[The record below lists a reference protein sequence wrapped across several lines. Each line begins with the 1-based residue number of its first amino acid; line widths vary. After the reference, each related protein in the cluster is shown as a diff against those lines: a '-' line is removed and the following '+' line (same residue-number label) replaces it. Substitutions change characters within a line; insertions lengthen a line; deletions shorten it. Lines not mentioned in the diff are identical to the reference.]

1 MRDTP
6 LTKEINMSTI
16 PQPELLY
23 AVMAWV
29 STLALLFVIG
39 GAIYMVRRQLKKY
52 RKTKAS
58 LASVFVWI
66 AASFVF
72 ASVLMST
79 AAGAVVAAFAGD
91 VLGLG
96 YIKPIT
102 LAFDVFI
109 IGAVFMV
116 SAGIVAVLSRE
127 PKAKSNRK
135 DEHGEA
141 RPDDQ
146 HRGIDV
152 FSSTGS

>member
-1 MRDTP
+1 
-6 LTKEINMSTI
+6 MSTV

-39 GAIYMVRRQLKKY
+39 GAIYMVSRQLKNY
-52 RKTKAS
+52 RQTKTR
-58 LASVFVWI
+58 LAYVFVWI

-79 AAGAVVAAFAGD
+79 ATGPVIAAFAGD

-96 YIKPIT
+96 HIKPIT

-127 PKAKSNRK
+127 PKAKTDRTNKQGKSK
-135 DEHGEA
+135 
-141 RPDDQ
+141 PDGL
-146 HRGIDV
+146 HSGIEF
-152 FSSTGS
+152 FSSPDK